1 MLTRRDFIRVS
12 SGVAAGAVVAG
23 LGISTYPT
31 KARAEV
37 ALTAVT
43 VGAVIA
49 GILAAYGI
57 GTTNYNLGVELGI
70 PEMLGNAFL
79 TFSQDAQNYNRA
91 VTAANSRISEIPG
104 GVGFTNQE
112 LYDSISSASYM
123 DGLSVA
129 LDPSAG
135 LSLDWLNARGVEQAG
150 FLGMLNAFLTTL
162 NPSYP
167 TFDYGQWKNLIGVG
181 VPVAAV
187 ASWCTIAAAPSVIT
201 DNFACPFEPAQ
212 VFCWY
217 QEYLKDG
224 VVQPRSW
231 HIVCV
236 DNPIPYYSSRPSD
249 INTYFYPTS
258 DDGISIAIG
267 AGSQTQAYYWNV
279 TTNLK
284 WNYKGIDSSAGFG
297 TTSGFKSETGLL
309 TISGVTPDTAYPQVG
324 NMAGITTDVGDV
336 GFGGAIIGDG
346 FTADNGMITG
356 FGTLPVFDPAYSEG
370 TFPGV
375 IDYPYPSALLDWRTG
390 VFNPNDVLSSGVPI
404 TDIPGVAAP
413 VPNGIALPTD
423 IPVTVGIPIS
433 DGISVPSTETLT
445 LDDIISSG
453 IATSISKGQVL
464 PVPVEGSP
472 FYPVNPPG
480 SNPNPP
486 SDLPLGEFPFQNVF
500 PFNMLFE
507 WLKWIRDNI

>member
-1 MLTRRDFIRVS
+1 MITRRDFIRCS
-12 SGVAAGAVVAG
+12 CGVAAGAIVAG
-23 LGISTYPT
+23 LGISLDSSP
-31 KARAEV
+31 ARAEV

-49 GILAAYGI
+49 GIFAAYGI

-112 LYDSISSASYM
+112 LYDSIASASYM

-201 DNFACPFEPAQ
+201 DNFACPFDPAM
-212 VFCWY
+212 VICWY
-217 QEYLKDG
+217 QEYKSNG

-231 HIVCV
+231 HIICT
-236 DNPIPYYSSRPSD
+236 DKPIPYFSSRPSD
-249 INTYFYPTS
+249 TNTYMSPTS
-258 DDGISIAIG
+258 SGGISVGIG
-267 AGSQTQAYYWNV
+267 AASETQAYYWDV
-279 TTNLK
+279 TTNRQRSQS
-284 WNYKGIDSSAGFG
+284 YSAC
-297 TTSGFKSETGLL
+297 SERLL
-309 TISGVTPDTAYPQVG
+309 S
-324 NMAGITTDVGDV
+324 
-336 GFGGAIIGDG
+336 
-346 FTADNGMITG
+346 
-356 FGTLPVFDPAYSEG
+356 
-370 TFPGV
+370 
-375 IDYPYPSALLDWRTG
+375 R
-390 VFNPNDVLSSGVPI
+390 
-404 TDIPGVAAP
+404 
-413 VPNGIALPTD
+413 
-423 IPVTVGIPIS
+423 
-433 DGISVPSTETLT
+433 
-445 LDDIISSG
+445 
-453 IATSISKGQVL
+453 
-464 PVPVEGSP
+464 
-472 FYPVNPPG
+472 
-480 SNPNPP
+480 
-486 SDLPLGEFPFQNVF
+486 
-500 PFNMLFE
+500 
-507 WLKWIRDNI
+507 